1 MSPAADRAELCAAAY
16 RRLAEHMDAIQDDR
30 WLWDPV
36 AATAETARLRTE
48 AAGAAERLRDA
59 LPVGHDLTAADDE
72 ARALRAPDAHVV
84 VAARLRLW
92 ATAWD
97 AFALATD
104 PAAGRA
110 A

>member
-1 MSPAADRAELCAAAY
+1 MAVGSGGRDSRDRAVAHGGVRRLQHDAAD
-16 RRLAEHMDAIQDDR
+16 
-30 WLWDPV
+30 
-36 AATAETARLRTE
+36 
-48 AAGAAERLRDA
+48 
-59 LPVGHDLTAADDE
+59 GHDLTAADDE